1 MVHNNTYLPPCAL
14 SEMSMQNVDYCI
26 YPFTRL
32 QKFISSQVFNIQKSL
47 DILSI
52 QGFENV
58 WMRIPNYQ
66 KFNPKK
72 FLHLYFEG

>member
-58 WMRIPNYQ
+58 
-66 KFNPKK
+66 
-72 FLHLYFEG
+72 

>member
-47 DILSI
+47 DFLSI
-52 QGFENV
+52 QGLKNV
-58 WMRIPNYQ
+58 RISIPKYQ
-66 KFNPKK
+66 KTLKK
-72 FLHLYFEG
+72 LSHLYFKG